1 MRINPGG
8 RLAGEN
14 IVGREREIA
23 RYWKILDRQGLVL
36 AGERRIGKTHIM
48 AKMHEVG
55 RPGFV
60 TIYQELE
67 AVHSLTELVRAVY
80 VAVGSHLSRSSQ
92 LKATA
97 VEVWSTLLPKRIG
110 ALDLPTARESWKQLL
125 TSALTDTLAAFD
137 DGEKLVLM
145 WDELPLMVHN
155 IKEREGADS
164 AIQLLDL
171 LRHLRQT
178 HAGRLR
184 FVFTGSVGLHLVL
197 RALRAKGNA
206 NAPMNDMQQ
215 ETVPPMSDAD
225 TRELAT
231 RLLCDL
237 DPVPARKDHIT
248 IAAEIARA
256 VGGFPYYIQHV
267 VDQLSQLDRAAT
279 PADVARAVDTLLLAD
294 HDPANFHYN
303 DARIGTYYDDGEAR
317 LARRVLDVIAASD
330 VEMAMPEIVNRV
342 RHQAPE
348 TADEAV
354 RSICVLLRQDHYLTL
369 SRQGSA
375 GLHDFRWPILK
386 RWWKETRL

>member
-8 RLAGEN
+8 LAAEN

-67 AVHSLTELVRAVY
+67 AVHSLTELVRSVY
-80 VAVGSHLSRSSQ
+80 VAVNAHVSRTAQ
-92 LKATA
+92 LKAKA
-97 VEVWSTLLPKRIG
+97 VEIWTSLVPKRIG
-110 ALDLPTARESWKQLL
+110 ALELPTARENCKQLL
-125 TSALTDTLAAFD
+125 TSAITDTLAAFD
-137 DGEKLVLM
+137 EDQKLVLM

-164 AIQLLDL
+164 AIQLLDV

-178 HAGRLR
+178 
-184 FVFTGSVGLHLVL
+184 
-197 RALRAKGNA
+197 
-206 NAPMNDMQQ
+206 
-215 ETVPPMSDAD
+215 
-225 TRELAT
+225 
-231 RLLCDL
+231 
-237 DPVPARKDHIT
+237 
-248 IAAEIARA
+248 
-256 VGGFPYYIQHV
+256 
-267 VDQLSQLDRAAT
+267 QLDRAAI
-279 PADVARAVDTLLLAD
+279 PADVASAVDALLLAD

-303 DARIGTYYDDGEAR
+303 DARIGTYYDDEEAT

-330 VEMAMPEIVNRV
+330 MAMSMPEIVNRV
-342 RHQAPE
+342 RHQAPK
-348 TADEAV
+348 TADDAV

-369 SRQGSA
+369 GRQGSTS
-375 GLHDFRWPILK
+375 LHDFRWPILK